1 MDAWLEMKGKFKS
14 GKISND
20 QHPLKAPVRA
30 YRYSVAG
37 GSQASMSVTTGEPN
51 NGLFKI
57 GKRQK
62 LCGGSQ
68 ACVSQC
74 VCAEHAVD
82 GEWAQLNSNEWRGNP
97 FSGKIILMDEVQS
110 ISFLDFRCGVP
121 SCCSAA
127 SLPLC
132 KYDAR
137 VGHENACLAC
147 IRIMSSAPI
156 AASPGQCWLASCI
169 LVTMPM
175 SLCICH
181 MSFSIY
187 VHRTKARQCP

>member
-97 FSGKIILMDEVQS
+97 FSGKIILMDEVRS
-110 ISFLDFRCGVP
+110 ISFLGFRSE
-121 SCCSAA
+121 SCPVLA
-127 SLPLC
+127 SEPCPVLPLQ
-132 KYDAR
+132 R
-137 VGHENACLAC
+137 PLG
-147 IRIMSSAPI
+147 SAGLPVVF
-156 AASPGQCWLASCI
+156 L
-169 LVTMPM
+169 
-175 SLCICH
+175 
-181 MSFSIY
+181 
-187 VHRTKARQCP
+187 